1 MARPSKHLISRPHP
15 AKRYIDK
22 IRLLQF
28 RRGPTDDRWE
38 AIFFRDGKWQTRQP
52 HGLGTRDFEDA
63 CEVARDKYGLL
74 TNGQQVTRTYTRPE
88 PPKPKIEHPIR
99 LYANRAAKKLSEQAI
114 QADAEVPGKGHNYR
128 TVARRIEHDLVPRW
142 GDTDIRRLDEHAL
155 NDWIEDDYRVED
167 RDATVAKY
175 GGQSRTNRQQVMKMP
190 SVTTLGNLDHA
201 LLHIW
206 QEAVADKV
214 VERRTRPV
222 IDKSLGED
230 SEPRVFID
238 ETGVQAVFRVM
249 TDGWIVAG
257 GHSADLRRMLRAYL
271 AMISTTGIRA
281 GLEAKRVR
289 IGYVKFDDQRGV
301 PVILIRVEPRQ
312 GKYAKPRNVIVY
324 EGDRW
329 VSVRRLLREHIA
341 WRIAQGAT
349 DRDYLFAW
357 PDGTFPAFRRLLD
370 DVLRAAN
377 ALIDPMTGEKRVAYS
392 FRHYFA
398 TKLIGLEAG
407 LSVPVI
413 AEWLG
418 TSSQMIERHYNQYL
432 TERNAYLLNGISA
445 RVINPIPDPWRVPAD
460 DELDE
465 MVDR

>member
-1 MARPSKHLISRPHP
+1 MTSCRSGATPIYGGSTNTP
-15 AKRYIDK
+15 
-22 IRLLQF
+22 
-28 RRGPTDDRWE
+28 WV
-38 AIFFRDGKWQTRQP
+38 
-52 HGLGTRDFEDA
+52 ED
-63 CEVARDKYGLL
+63 E
-74 TNGQQVTRTYTRPE
+74 
-88 PPKPKIEHPIR
+88 
-99 LYANRAAKKLSEQAI
+99 
-114 QADAEVPGKGHNYR
+114 
-128 TVARRIEHDLVPRW
+128 
-142 GDTDIRRLDEHAL
+142 
-155 NDWIEDDYRVED
+155 YRVED

-175 GGQSRTNRQQVMKMP
+175 GGQSRTKRRQVMKMP
-190 SVTTLGNLDHA
+190 GVTTLGNLDHA

-222 IDKSLGED
+222 IDKTLGED

-249 TDGWIVAG
+249 TDEWIAAG
-257 GHSADLRRMLRAYL
+257 GHSADLRRMLRAYV

-289 IGYVKFDDQRGV
+289 IGYVKFDYQRGV
-301 PVILIRVEPRQ
+301 PVILIRVERRQ

-341 WRIAQGAT
+341 WRIAKGAT

-357 PDGTFPAFRRLLD
+357 PDGTFPPFRRLLD

-377 ALIDPMTGEKRVAYS
+377 ALTDPMTGEKRVAYS

-413 AEWLG
+413 AECLG
-418 TSSQMIERHYNQYL
+418 TSSQMIERHYNQ
-432 TERNAYLLNGISA
+432 
-445 RVINPIPDPWRVPAD
+445 
-460 DELDE
+460 
-465 MVDR
+465 